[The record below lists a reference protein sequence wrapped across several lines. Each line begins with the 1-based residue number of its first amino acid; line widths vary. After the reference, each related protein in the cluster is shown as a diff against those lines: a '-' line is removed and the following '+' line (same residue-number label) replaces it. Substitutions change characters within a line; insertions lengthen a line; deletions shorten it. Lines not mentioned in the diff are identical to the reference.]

1 MPRKLRLA
9 FLLNLRNFKI
19 RLYKLTKV
27 FSQSSSCQ
35 KLFICLFYICQVSF
49 HSQCPLAYSVF
60 VAFYFYY
67 FYFCSILSYYCA
79 LRQRVFP
86 IKQVI
91 TGFFFSSFFNS
102 LNKKKHSKVK
112 NVWIKV
118 AFILYKLTKNSA
130 LNKRK
135 VAFFCR
141 SFLSVFVLYL
151 FQGIFSTRLAQNLLI
166 RKTLFKKCLHFVTFY
181 KADALYRFEFVFYFF
196 LWYTCVLCWDTFSR
210 NSKYAQCIKIKTFK
224 FHIDITEMTNN
235 QQQTFGT

>member
-19 RLYKLTKV
+19 RLYKFTKV

-102 LNKKKHSKVK
+102 LNRKKKHSKVK

-135 VAFFCR
+135 VAFFCI

-166 RKTLFKKCLHFVTFY
+166 RKTFLKKCLHFVTFY
-181 KADALYRFEFVFYFF
+181 KADTLYRFEFVF
-196 LWYTCVLCWDTFSR
+196 
-210 NSKYAQCIKIKTFK
+210 
-224 FHIDITEMTNN
+224 
-235 QQQTFGT
+235 